1 MTFLE
6 PIIAAGIGAGIT
18 ALTVRFNKTKAATTL
33 AKYGPLATKAYN
45 ILDPL
50 LDKNMKNWDGS
61 QVDKAFSVVTEVLA
75 DGQLTPDE
83 IKHVSTQLAV
93 NWLPAK
99 AADKVRQY
107 EAAENLLP
115 QVAVAATVADHINGL
130 TNKASVFSAARKLI
144 KN

>member
-6 PIIAAGIGAGIT
+6 PIIAAGLGAGIT
-18 ALTVRFNKTKAATTL
+18 ALTVRFNKTKAATKL
-33 AKYGPLATKAYN
+33 AKYGPLVTKAYN

-61 QVDKAFSVVTEVLA
+61 QVDKAFTVVTEALA
-75 DGQLTPDE
+75 DGQLNSDE
-83 IKHVSTQLAV
+83 VKHVATQLAV

-107 EAAENLLP
+107 ETTETLLP
-115 QVAVAATVADHINGL
+115 QVAVAAAVADHINGL
-130 TNKASVFSAARKLI
+130 ADKASVFTAARKLI

>member
-6 PIIAAGIGAGIT
+6 PIVAAGIGAG
-18 ALTVRFNKTKAATTL
+18 LTVLTTKFNKTKAATTL
-33 AKYGPLATKAYN
+33 SKYGPLVTKAYN

-50 LDKNMKNWDGS
+50 LDKNMRNWDGS
-61 QVDKAFSVVTEVLA
+61 QVDKAFTVVTEALA
-75 DGQLTPDE
+75 DGQLNSAEVKD
-83 IKHVSTQLAV
+83 VATQLAV

-107 EAAENLLP
+107 QAAEKFLP

-130 TNKASVFSAARKLI
+130 TDKAAVFTAARQLI

>member
-6 PIIAAGIGAGIT
+6 PIIAAVVGAGVT
-18 ALTVRFNKTKAATTL
+18 AFVVRFNKTKAATTL

-45 ILDPL
+45 ILDPV
-50 LDKNMKNWDGS
+50 LDKNMKNWSGS
-61 QVDKAFSVVTEVLA
+61 QVDQAFTVVTEVLA
-75 DGQLTPDE
+75 DGQLSPDE
-83 IKHVSTQLAV
+83 VKHVATQLAV

-107 EAAENLLP
+107 EASEKLLP
-115 QVAVAATVADHINGL
+115 QVAIAAAVADHVNGL
-130 TNKASVFSAARKLI
+130 ANKASVFTAARKLT